1 MAINKLSTIP
11 KHDIPDNITA
21 IPVTYPGSG
30 GVISGTPAQSR
41 FTNNWVDPN
50 VLNAVSGPHVIQGK
64 MLVTQK
70 TIDAYELERM
80 GFNTAALVKQHQMK
94 MKSEL
99 IQLMVQ
105 EMFAADCIEF
115 TQQKDNATNSVTFRA
130 RVFVVPNDDVQ
141 LIRKMQK

>member
-11 KHDIPDNITA
+11 KHNIPDNITA

-50 VLNAVSGPHVIQGK
+50 VLNAVSEPHIIQGK
-64 MLVTQK
+64 MIATQK
-70 TIDAYELERM
+70 TISAHELERL
-80 GFNTAALVKQHQMK
+80 GFNTATMDKQHQME

-99 IQLMVQ
+99 IELLVR
-105 EMFAADCIEF
+105 EMFVANCIEF
-115 TQQKDNATNSVTFRA
+115 TQQKDLASGCVVYRA
-130 RVFVVPNDDVQ
+130 RVFVVPNGDVQ